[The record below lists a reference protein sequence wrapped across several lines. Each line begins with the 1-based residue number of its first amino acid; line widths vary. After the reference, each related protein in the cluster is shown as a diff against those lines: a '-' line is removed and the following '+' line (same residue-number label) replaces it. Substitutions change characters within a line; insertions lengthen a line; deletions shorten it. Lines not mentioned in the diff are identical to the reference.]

1 MEEIRIYHSLRKN
14 AILMVASVI
23 MVVYVLMEDSDGSN
37 PFRPWFDLF
46 AFACL
51 FVSLYM
57 LLGERVFRRPFIV
70 VTDELVRVNYIGHRL
85 ELNLEDVAG
94 IGLVGSDKIP
104 MIGVDLEEEAEQRMR
119 ESEGFF
125 KKYSR
130 KFNERLYGYWLVLP
144 ANDLTVK
151 PEQLL
156 DLIGERL
163 TDCTKG

>member
-14 AILMVASVI
+14 VFLMVASVI
-23 MVVYVLMEDSDGSN
+23 MVAYVLMEDSDGSN

-70 VTDELVRVNYIGHRL
+70 VTDEFVRVNYIGHRL

-94 IGLVGSDKIP
+94 I
-104 MIGVDLEEEAEQRMR
+104 
-119 ESEGFF
+119 
-125 KKYSR
+125 
-130 KFNERLYGYWLVLP
+130 
-144 ANDLTVK
+144 
-151 PEQLL
+151 
-156 DLIGERL
+156 
-163 TDCTKG
+163 